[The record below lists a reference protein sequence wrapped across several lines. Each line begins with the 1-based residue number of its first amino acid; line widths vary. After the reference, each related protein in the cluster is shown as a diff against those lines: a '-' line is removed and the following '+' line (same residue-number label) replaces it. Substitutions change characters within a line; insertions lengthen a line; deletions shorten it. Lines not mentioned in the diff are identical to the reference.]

1 MTLKEMQIKLRS
13 QLDKMICLND
23 ELQVVIND
31 AKTSCPSVGDKRL
44 EDRRNQIEHELIE
57 VRDDFEK

>member
-13 QLDKMICLND
+13 QLDKMIFLNN
-23 ELQVVIND
+23 ELQDVISDAEVVSPGII
-31 AKTSCPSVGDKRL
+31 DKKL
-44 EDRRNQIEHELIE
+44 EDRRSRIEYELIE